1 MQRTELSPGY
11 SISRVI
17 RGNWQLA
24 RGHGT
29 VRSEDPAADLM
40 AYAEAGI
47 TTFDCADIY
56 TGVEEMI
63 GRFRKLYA
71 AKHGS
76 TETIQVHTKFVPDL
90 DALPSITK
98 RDVEDK
104 IDRSLKRL
112 GVERLDLVQFH
123 WWDFSVVR
131 WIEAG
136 QWLAELRQAGKIR
149 TVGVTNFD
157 AGRLSEMAEA
167 GVPVV
172 SAQVQYSLLDRR
184 PAGAFADAAARHGVS
199 LLAYGTVAGG
209 FLSDRW
215 LGSPEP
221 QGADENRSL
230 TKYRLIIEEWGGW
243 ALFQALLAA
252 LRGVA
257 DRHGTDIAAVASA
270 AVLGWPGV
278 AAAIVGARDRSHL
291 AANLAVAAIE
301 LTEAD
306 HAEIDAVLANSRP
319 IPGEVYEI
327 ERDRV
332 GRHGA
337 IMKYNLSKVSAA

>member
-29 VRSEDPAADLM
+29 VRSEDPVADLM

-47 TTFDCADIY
+47 TSFDCADIY
-56 TGVEEMI
+56 TGVEETI
-63 GRFRKLYA
+63 GRFRA
-71 AKHGS
+71 AYVEKHGS
-76 TETIQVHTKFVPDL
+76 AEAIQVHTKFVPDL
-90 DALPSITK
+90 EALPTITK
-98 RDVEDK
+98 AYVEDK
-104 IDRSLKRL
+104 IDRSLGRL

-123 WWDFSVVR
+123 WWDFAAPR
-131 WIEAG
+131 WIEVG
-136 QWLAELRQAGKIR
+136 QWLAALREAGKIR
-149 TVGVTNFD
+149 NIGVTNFD
-157 AGRLSEMAEA
+157 AERLVALARA

-172 SAQVQYSLLDRR
+172 SAQVQYSLLDGR
-184 PAGAFADAAARHGVS
+184 PGGAFTDAAAAHGIA

-215 LGSPEP
+215 LGADAPS
-221 QGADENRSL
+221 GADENRSL

-243 ALFQALLAA
+243 VLFQELLSA
-252 LRGVA
+252 LREIA
-257 DRHGTDIAAVASA
+257 DRHGTEIAAVASA
-270 AVLGWPGV
+270 AVLERPGV
-278 AAAIVGARDRSHL
+278 AAVIVGARDCSHL
-291 AANLAVAAIE
+291 AANLAVDSVK
-301 LTEAD
+301 LTAED
-306 HAEIDAVLANSRP
+306 HGALEAVLSLARP

-327 ERDRV
+327 ERDRA

-337 IMKYNLSKVSAA
+337 IMKYNLSKAPAA